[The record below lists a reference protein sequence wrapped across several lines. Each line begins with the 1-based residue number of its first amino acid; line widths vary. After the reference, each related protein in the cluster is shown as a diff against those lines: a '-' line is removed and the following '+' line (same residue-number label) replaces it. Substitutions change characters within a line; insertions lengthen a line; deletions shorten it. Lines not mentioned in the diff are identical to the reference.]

1 MRLLFLNRSF
11 WPDLEATGQLLTE
24 LCADLSRE
32 HDVSVIAG
40 PSYHVSTPLRGLW
53 QHDALDGVDVVRTWG
68 TRLPKRRLLARLL
81 NLGSYYALA
90 AAAALRS
97 ARPDVV
103 IAETDPPLL
112 GLLAV
117 LLQARWRCRFM
128 YYCQDIYPDIAEV
141 TGGIHSRPLLTLLAR
156 ANRLA
161 YRRADLIVVLGEDMR
176 RRLMSKGVPPER
188 VVVLP
193 NWVDCSVI
201 RPLSH
206 NGFRS
211 QFGNKFVVMYS
222 GNLGL
227 SQQLESVLDAA
238 RQLRN
243 DGHVVFA
250 FVGEGARK
258 VWLQQRATSDGL
270 GNVRFLSYQPK
281 HALAESLGA
290 ADLHLVPLQAGLA
303 GCMVPSK
310 VYGIL
315 AAGRPYVA
323 MMEDNADVA
332 VLARE
337 SRVGFVSPPGDAAAL
352 VRVIGEA
359 VANPSE
365 LKAMGVRARA
375 VAERHFD
382 RPLLTRRFG
391 ELLAA
396 METGIK
402 DEGSRMKDHGLRIER
417 VCPP

>member
-11 WPDLEATGQLLTE
+11 WPDPEATGQLLTE
-24 LCADLSRE
+24 LCADLRHE

-53 QHDALDGVDVVRTWG
+53 RHDALDGVDIIRTWG
-68 TRLPKRRLLARLL
+68 TVFPKRRLLARLL

-112 GLLAV
+112 GLLGT
-117 LLQARWRCRFM
+117 LLQARWRCRFL

-141 TGGIHSRPLLTLLAR
+141 TGGIRSRPLLALLAR

-161 YRRADLIVVLGEDMR
+161 YQRADLIVVLGEDMR
-176 RRLMSKGVPPER
+176 RRLMSKGVPPGR
-188 VVVLP
+188 IVVLP

-201 RPLSH
+201 RPLSQ

-227 SQQLESVLDAA
+227 SQQLESVMEAA
-238 RQLRN
+238 RQLRDN
-243 DGHVVFA
+243 GRVVFA
-250 FVGEGARK
+250 FIGEGARK
-258 VWLQQRATSDGL
+258 PWLEQRAHRDGL
-270 GNVRFLSYQPK
+270 GNVCFLPYQPK
-281 HALAESLGA
+281 QALAESLGA

-323 MMEDNADVA
+323 MMDHDADVA
-332 VLARE
+332 MLARE
-337 SRVGFVSPPGDAAAL
+337 SRLGFVCPPGDAAAL
-352 VRVIGEA
+352 ARVISEA
-359 VANPSE
+359 VANPDE
-365 LKAMGVRARA
+365 LRAMGLRARA
-375 VAERHFD
+375 VAERCFD

-391 ELLAA
+391 QLVAGLERR
-396 METGIK
+396 IK
-402 DEGSRMKDHGLRIER
+402 DIG
-417 VCPP
+417 PPF